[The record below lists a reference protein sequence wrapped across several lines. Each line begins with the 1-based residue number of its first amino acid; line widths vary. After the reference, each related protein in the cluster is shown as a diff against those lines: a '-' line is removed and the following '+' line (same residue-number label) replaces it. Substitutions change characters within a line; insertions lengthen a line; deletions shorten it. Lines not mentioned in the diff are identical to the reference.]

1 MRFFGK
7 SNAMGRRSVPRTRAP
22 VIAVLTSTRGE
33 YFASVTDVSRTGAR
47 VEAEVL
53 PPLGEQLTF
62 RALEVQVR
70 GGVVRREGLSCAID
84 FEMPIAASEV
94 QRLQFHHCGQP

>member
-1 MRFFGK
+1 MRLFGK
-7 SNAMGRRSVPRTRAP
+7 SNVRGRRSVPRTRAP
-22 VIAVLTSTRGE
+22 VIAVLTSARGE

-62 RALEVQVR
+62 RALDVQVR
-70 GGVVRREGLSCAID
+70 GGVVRSEGNSCGIE
-84 FEMPIAASEV
+84 FEMPIAAAEV
-94 QRLQFHHCGQP
+94 QLLQSRDCAPE

>member
-1 MRFFGK
+1 
-7 SNAMGRRSVPRTRAP
+7 MGRRGVPRTHAP
-22 VIAVLTSTRGE
+22 VIAVLTSAQAE

-62 RALEVQVR
+62 RALEVRV
-70 GGVVRREGLSCAID
+70 GGTVVRREGDSCAID

-94 QRLQFHHCGQP
+94 QRLQFHHCGQS